1 MSTPRIAQR
10 RSAILPT
17 LIVAAILV
25 VAFAIFTSF
34 WTDWLW
40 YQSLEFGTVF
50 TTMLMTRTGLFVVF
64 GLLLAVLVGGNAIL
78 AYRLRSKTRVGPAT
92 SPLLERY
99 RELLDARSIWVVVAI
114 AIVVGLYAG
123 GAAAG
128 QVDAYLAWRNQ
139 TPFGITDPKF
149 GLDIGFFV
157 FAYPWWRFIASFL
170 FAGLAFSAVIAAVV
184 HYITGGLRFT
194 GPARGGSAAAQAHL
208 SILVGLAVL
217 VKGVGYWFDRYGLII
232 ANTTLGGDSFTGI
245 NYTADNATAN
255 AKLILSVIAAVC
267 ALLFFANAVLRR
279 WVIPVIGL
287 TLLVLSSIVLGIV
300 YPGAVQYFSVRP
312 DEPDKEREY
321 IAHNIAATRAA
332 YAVDNAEVTDYSAK
346 TTATAGQLRHDAEAL
361 PGIRLID
368 PAVISPAYEQLQQVR
383 GYYKFAPTL
392 DVDRYT
398 IEGAE
403 TDAVVAVREMD
414 VDGIEGKNWNNLK
427 TVYTHGYGVVAAYG
441 NKRQAGGE
449 PEWIVRDIPP
459 QGKIKQVEPRVYFG
473 EIQTDYSIVGAPEGS
488 TPIELDTPGG
498 GDLGGPTTNTYEG
511 RGGVPVGSWWHRALY
526 AAKFADVNIL
536 LSDRVNSDSKII
548 YDRTPRDR
556 VQKAAPWLKA
566 DGDPYPAVVDGRIV
580 WIVDGY
586 TTSNSYPYSQRVA
599 LNQVTSDSQTAAQ
612 GTNVVA
618 QPDTNINYIR
628 NSVKAV
634 VDAYDGTVKLYAWDE
649 DDPVLKTWEKAFP
662 GTVLP
667 KSDISADLEAHLRYP
682 QDMFKVQRSIFAR
695 YHMTDPYNWYLQS
708 GLWEVPNDPVA
719 GPNSNVK
726 ETPYYLSIKWP
737 GDADPIFSLT
747 SVYVPRGRSNLAA
760 YMAVNADASSPD
772 YGQLRV
778 LQMSD
783 TTQIDGPGQ
792 TANAMVT
799 NERVAERLRP
809 YQQGTAQAA
818 YGNLLTLPVGG
829 GLLYVQPVYTQR
841 QGSTGAYPVLRFVM
855 ARFGQQVG
863 IGDTLQEALDQVFAG
878 DSGANTGE
886 ETDPSASPTPKPSG
900 SQSPSTPTEPDNPAA
915 IEALDEAE
923 TAFEAAQKALT
934 SGDLG
939 KYQTEI
945 EKAKAATERALKAM
959 GR

>member
-1 MSTPRIAQR
+1 MSTARVSGR

-17 LIVAAILV
+17 LVIAAVLV

-34 WTDWLW
+34 WTDRLW
-40 YQSLEFGTVF
+40 YQSMEFGTVF
-50 TTMLMTRTGLFVVF
+50 TTMLVTRIGLFAAF
-64 GLLLAVLVGGNAIL
+64 GLIMAVLVGGNAVL
-78 AYRLRSKTRVGPAT
+78 AYRLRNKTRLGPPT

-99 RELLDARSIWVVVAI
+99 RELLDARLVWL
-114 AIVVGLYAG
+114 VVGVAVLVGLFAG

-128 QVDAYLAWRNQ
+128 QVETFLAWRHSSS
-139 TPFGITDPKF
+139 FGVTDPRF

-157 FAYPWWRFIASFL
+157 FDYPWWRFVLSFL
-170 FAGLAFSAVIAAVV
+170 FTALVFAAIIAAAV

-194 GPARGGSAAAQAHL
+194 GPLRGGSAAAQAHL
-208 SILVGLAVL
+208 SVLVGLAVL
-217 VKGVGYWFDRYGLII
+217 IKGVSYWFDQYGLEI
-232 ANTTLGGDSFTGI
+232 ANTTLGGDGFTGI
-245 NYTADNATAN
+245 NYTADNATVN
-255 AKLILSVIAAVC
+255 AKVILSVIAGLC

-279 WVIPVIGL
+279 WVIPTIAL

-312 DEPDKEREY
+312 DEPDKERDY
-321 IAHNIAATRAA
+321 IARNIAATRAA
-332 YAVDNAEVTDYSAK
+332 YGIDKVEITDYSAR
-346 TTATAGQLRHDAEAL
+346 TAATAGQLRSDAEAL

-383 GYYKFAPTL
+383 GYYQFAPTL

-398 IEGAE
+398 IDGVE

-414 VDGIEGKNWNNLK
+414 TTGIEGQNWNNLK
-427 TVYTHGYGVVAAYG
+427 TVYTHGYGLVAAYG

-459 QGKIKQVEPRVYFG
+459 TGKLDEHEPRIYFG
-473 EIQTDYSIVGAPEGS
+473 EIQTGYSIVGAPEGS

-498 GDLGGPTTNTYEG
+498 GDSGNPTTYTYKG
-511 RGGVPVGSWWHRALY
+511 KGGVDIGGLWHRLLY

-536 LSDRVNSDSKII
+536 LSDRVNEDSKII
-548 YDRTPRDR
+548 YDRTPRER
-556 VQKAAPWLKA
+556 VQKAAPWLSV
-566 DGDPYPAVVDGRIV
+566 DGDPYPAVVGGRIV

-586 TTSNSYPYSQRVA
+586 TTSNSYPYSQRVG
-599 LNQVTSDSQTAAQ
+599 LNAVTSDSQTTQ

-634 VDAYDGTVKLYAWDE
+634 VDAYDGSVKLYAWDE
-649 DDPVLKTWEKAFP
+649 TDPVLQTWTKAFP
-662 GTVLP
+662 DTVLP
-667 KSDISADLEAHLRYP
+667 KSDISAELRAHLRYP
-682 QDMFKVQRSIFAR
+682 QDMYKVQRSILGR

-708 GLWEVPNDPVA
+708 GLWEVPNDPVSGA
-719 GPNSNVK
+719 NSNAK
-726 ETPYYLSIKWP
+726 QTPYYLSVKWP
-737 GDADPIFSLT
+737 GDENPIFSLT
-747 SVYVPRGRSNLAA
+747 SVYVPRGRQNLAA
-760 YMAVNADASSPD
+760 FMAVNADASSES

-778 LQMSD
+778 LRMSD

-799 NERVAERLRP
+799 NETVAERLRP
-809 YQQGTAQAA
+809 FQQGTAQAE

-841 QGSTGAYPVLRFVM
+841 QGSSGSYPALRFVL

-863 IGDTLQEALDQVFAG
+863 IGDTLQQALDQVFAG
-878 DSGANTGE
+878 DSGATTG
-886 ETDPSASPTPKPSG
+886 ETDPEATPSPQPSG
-900 SQSPSTPTEPDNPAA
+900 PQSPQPPGEPDNPAA
-915 IEALDEAE
+915 ARALTQAQQ
-923 TAFEAAQKALT
+923 AFEAAQKALT
-934 SGDLG
+934 DGDLG
-939 KYQTEI
+939 AYQTEI
-945 EKAKAATERALKAM
+945 EKAEAATKRAAEAM

>member
-1 MSTPRIAQR
+1 MSTPRISGR

-17 LIVAAILV
+17 LIIAAILV

-34 WTDWLW
+34 WTDRLW
-40 YQSLEFGTVF
+40 YTALGYSSVF
-50 TTMLMTRTGLFVVF
+50 STMLVTRIGLFVGF
-64 GLLLAVLVGGNAIL
+64 GLLMAALVGGNAVL
-78 AYRLRSKTRVGPAT
+78 AYRLRTKTRLGPPT

-99 RELLDARSIWVVVAI
+99 RELLDARLVWVVLAVA
-114 AIVVGLYAG
+114 VLVGLFAG

-128 QVDAYLAWRNQ
+128 QVDTFLAWRHQ
-139 TPFGITDPKF
+139 TPFGTTDPKF

-170 FAGLAFSAVIAAVV
+170 FAAFVFSALIAAVV

-194 GPARGGSAAAQAHL
+194 GPMRGGSPAAQAHL
-208 SILVGLAVL
+208 SVLVGLAVL
-217 VKGVGYWFDRYGLII
+217 VKGASYWFDQYGLEI
-232 ANTTLGGDSFTGI
+232 ANTTLGGDTFTGI
-245 NYTADNATAN
+245 NYTADNATVN
-255 AKLILSVIAAVC
+255 AKLILSIIAGVC

-279 WVIPVIGL
+279 WVIPVIAL
-287 TLLVLSSIVLGIV
+287 TLLILSSIVLGII

-321 IAHNIAATRAA
+321 IARNIAATRAA
-332 YAVDNAEVTDYSAK
+332 YGVDKVEISDYSAK
-346 TTATAGQLRHDAEAL
+346 TTATAGQLRSDAEAI

-368 PAVISPAYEQLQQVR
+368 PAVVSPAYEQLQQVR
-383 GYYKFAPTL
+383 GYYKFANPL

-398 IEGAE
+398 IDGAE

-414 VDGIEGKNWNNLK
+414 VDNIEGKNWNNLR
-427 TVYTHGYGVVAAYG
+427 TVYTHGYGLVAAYG
-441 NKRQAGGE
+441 NKRQSGGE

-459 QGKIKQVEPRVYFG
+459 VGKIDEHEPRIYFG
-473 EIQTDYSIVGAPEGS
+473 ELQTNYSIVGAPDGS

-498 GDLGGPTTNTYEG
+498 GDSGNPTTYTYKG
-511 RGGVPVGSWWHRALY
+511 KGGVPVGSWWNRLLY

-548 YDRTPRDR
+548 YDRTPRER

-586 TTSNSYPYSQRVA
+586 TTSNSYPYSQRVG
-599 LNQVTSDSQTAAQ
+599 LNAVTSDSQTTTQ

-618 QPDTNINYIR
+618 QPDTNINYVR

-634 VDAYDGTVKLYAWDE
+634 VDAYDGTVKLYAWD
-649 DDPVLKTWEKAFP
+649 DTDPVLKTWEAAFP

-667 KSDISADLEAHLRYP
+667 KSDISADLKQHLRYP
-682 QDMFKVQRSIFAR
+682 QDMFKVQRSILAR

-719 GPNSNVK
+719 GAGSTAK

-737 GDADPIFSLT
+737 KAEDPVFSLT
-747 SVYVPRGRSNLAA
+747 SVYVPKNRQNLAA

-772 YGQLRV
+772 YGQLRI
-778 LQMSD
+778 LRMSD

-799 NERVAERLRP
+799 NETVAERLRP
-809 YQQGTAQAA
+809 FQQGTAQAQ

-841 QGSTGAYPVLRFVM
+841 QGSSGAYPALRFVM

-878 DSGANTGE
+878 DSGAETGE
-886 ETDPSASPTPKPSG
+886 TNPSATPSPKPSG
-900 SQSPSTPTEPDNPAA
+900 SASPSSSASPDNPAA
-915 IEALDEAE
+915 QQALDEAT
-923 TAFEAAQKALT
+923 TAFEAAQKALND
-934 SGDLG
+934 GDLG
-939 KYQTEI
+939 KYQEEI
-945 EKAKAATERALKAM
+945 NKAQAATKKAAQAM